1 MNRGDLSKRNWC
13 KIRPI
18 LPAEHSGQ
26 KGHPY
31 RGHRK
36 VINGILWRLR
46 TGAPWRDIPKRYG
59 PWQTCYDRF
68 VRFRKNG
75 LWQTILELLQAEADS
90 RGQLDWQTG
99 CADGSV
105 IRAHQHAA
113 GASEGLEYSHIEDSQ
128 TRQAETQSLVMA
140 VSEATPPKSK
150 EQVQARQA
158 LGYSQGGF
166 STKLHIICEGQGRPL
181 AATLSPGQA
190 HESKYLQPTLEA
202 VRVPRQG
209 RGRPKKHPK

>member
-1 MNRGDLSKRNWC
+1 MRRGDLSNSKWC
-13 KIRPI
+13 KIRPA

-31 RGHRK
+31 QGHRK

-46 TGAPWRDIPKRYG
+46 TGAPWRDIPTRYG

-68 VRFRKNG
+68 VRFRKSG
-75 LWQTILELLQAEADS
+75 VWQTILALLQAEADS
-90 RGQLDWQTG
+90 RGQLDWQTS

-113 GASEGLEYSHIEDSQ
+113 GTAGGLGYPQIEDSQ
-128 TRQAETQSLVMA
+128 THQAETQSLVME
-140 VSEATPPKSK
+140 VSEVPLPKPK
-150 EQVQARQA
+150 AQVQTQQA

-202 VRVPRQG
+202 VRVPRKG
-209 RGRPKKHPK
+209 RGRPKKRPN